1 MAPPIGTA
9 LASATMEVLL
19 GSPEAGGLAV
29 QAVLGPGE
37 RAAARAALDLADPL
51 LTPLLGRVR
60 ARTATAA
67 DVQRLGSWLFECVF
81 TGEVGA
87 AYREA
92 RGRARAGGEPLRLL
106 LTPAADAVA
115 ELPWEFL
122 FDPALR
128 HHLVLTPD
136 VRLARNL
143 VSVRP
148 INPPLAG
155 LPLRVLLAAAAPQRL
170 GTLPLDRLDVDTES
184 ALIGTSLA
192 PLADEGLLT
201 IHTVRLRRPDDLVR
215 AAHAHQPHIFH
226 YIGHSGVWNGAPV
239 LVAGEGASG
248 AAISAAQLAGA
259 LGAVPSLQLVVLNSC
274 WSGQMGVQR
283 GWTGLAPALA
293 DAGVPA
299 VVGWQTGI
307 TDHSAPWLAARLY
320 EELARAAPVD
330 DALAAAR
337 MALFVNERVER
348 LAWGLVVLYLRRQTT
363 RLVAPPARTW
373 RLLVIDDE
381 QERADLLR
389 SRLGGRGIEIAWAE
403 GGAAGLHLAP
413 QLRPDVIILD
423 LKMPGMDGFEVLR
436 RLRAHPL
443 LAEIPVVVLS
453 SLGFDYEAALSAY
466 IGGARYVLPYNGRI
480 DQLEQVLHSNLGL
493 PLR

>member
-1 MAPPIGTA
+1 
-9 LASATMEVLL
+9 MEVLL
-19 GSPEAGGLAV
+19 GPAEPGGTTV
-29 QAVLGPGE
+29 QAVLAPGE
-37 RAAARAALDLADPL
+37 RATTQALLDPTDPTFAALLARIRTRSA
-51 LTPLLGRVR
+51 TP
-60 ARTATAA
+60 
-67 DVQRLGSWLFECVF
+67 DEVQRLGSWLFERVF
-81 TGEVGA
+81 SGEVGA

-106 LTPAADAVA
+106 LTPAGSDLA

-122 FDPALR
+122 YDPALR

-143 VSVRP
+143 ASARP
-148 INPPLAG
+148 VNPPLAA
-155 LPLRVLLAAAAPQRL
+155 LPLRVLLASAAPQRL
-170 GTLPLDRLDVDTES
+170 GTLRLDPLNVETES
-184 ALIGTSLA
+184 GLIRTSLA
-192 PLADEGLLT
+192 PLVDEGLLT
-201 IHTVRLRRPDDLVR
+201 IHTVRLHTPDDLVR
-215 AAHAHQPHIFH
+215 AARAHQPHIFD
-226 YIGHSGVWNGAPV
+226 YIGHSGVWHGAPV
-239 LVAGEGASG
+239 LVAGEGATG

-259 LGAVPSLQLVVLNSC
+259 LGAVRSLQLVVLNSC
-274 WSGQMGVQR
+274 WSGQLGVQP
-283 GWTGLAPALA
+283 GWVGLAPALA

-299 VVGWQTGI
+299 VIGWQTGI

-330 DALAAAR
+330 DAMAAAR
-337 MALFVNERVER
+337 LALYVNERVER

-389 SRLGGRGIEIAWAE
+389 SRLGVRGIDVAWAE
-403 GGAAGLHLAP
+403 GGAAGLRLAP

-436 RLRAHPL
+436 RLRLHPV
-443 LAEIPVVVLS
+443 LADIPVVVLS
-453 SLGFDYEAALSAY
+453 SLGFDYDAALTAY
-466 IGGARYVLPYNGRI
+466 MGGARYVIPYNGRI
-480 DQLEQVLHSNLGL
+480 DHLEQVLHGNLGV